1 MRSYGI
7 KRWMAAALS
16 AILLSGCAG
25 ASGTQGDSKAGEI
38 QKVSLYDRGLKLM
51 AKMDLMA
58 ESDGYTEMMTFSTE
72 VMKVVE
78 EIGDQDY
85 SVPKAVYEVKL
96 SGDTLKNLLDIYGG
110 ETDSMPELPEELQE
124 DLERRIAESVPT
136 MLSAM
141 EGSNVLAAVSLI
153 TADDY
158 FIDESITVDTIYF
171 YLYDG
176 RCCGAVVFSPHDDG
190 IVSASGRMIVSEMLS
205 QAADEEEMKD
215 WIMENAGLLGAEIS
229 KVSP

>member
-7 KRWMAAALS
+7 KRWMAAGLS
-16 AILLSGCAG
+16 VVLLSGCAG
-25 ASGTQGDSKAGEI
+25 ASGMQGDGKAG

-58 ESDGYTEMMTFSTE
+58 ESDGYTEMMTSSPE
-72 VMKVVE
+72 VTKVVE
-78 EIGDQDY
+78 EIGAQDY

-96 SGDTLKNLLDIYGG
+96 PGDVLKNLLDIYGG

-124 DLERRIAESVPT
+124 DLEHRIAESVPT

-158 FIDESITVDTIYF
+158 FIDESVTGDTIYF